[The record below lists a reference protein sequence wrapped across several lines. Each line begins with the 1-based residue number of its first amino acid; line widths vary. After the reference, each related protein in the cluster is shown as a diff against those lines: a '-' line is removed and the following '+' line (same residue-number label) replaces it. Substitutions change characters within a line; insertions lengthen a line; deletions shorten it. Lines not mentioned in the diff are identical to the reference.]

1 MKLSSMISELQ
12 RMKDELGDVEVLISD
27 GHSFRFYSGNYRI
40 NRWDNEDGQ
49 PLVDIGIGGCLEE
62 SIEVEYEDSETD

>member
-27 GHSFRFYSGNYRI
+27 GWRGYMYSGNYRI
-40 NRWDNEDGQ
+40 VRWDNSDNT
-49 PLVDIGIGGCLEE
+49 PFVDIGIGGCLEE
-62 SIEVEYEDSETD
+62 SIGGEYEPD